1 MTANTIVYKK
11 TVDKFSKR
19 FWGYFLLP
27 FIIYSILPLLIIFSV
42 NSINIIVILSFII
55 VLTPMGMMLFSC
67 YKWSRNKISLITAS
81 ADNFEIE
88 VITKD
93 TLNVYVIPKQ
103 HLNYKTKWDNRRQNA
118 LKLTLLNQNTP
129 IADLYSVGRETEE
142 QELETIAYHIGKHRR
157 VHP

>member
-1 MTANTIVYKK
+1 MTASTIVYKK

-19 FWGYFLLP
+19 FWGYFLSP
-27 FIIYSILPLLIIFSV
+27 FIIYSILPLMLLFSV
-42 NSINIIVILSFII
+42 NRINILAILSLII
-55 VLTPMGMMLFSC
+55 MLIPMGMMLFSC

-93 TLNVYVIPKQ
+93 TPHRYIIPKDN
-103 HLNYKTKWDNRRQNA
+103 LKFKSKWTSYRPIV

-129 IADLYSVGRETEE
+129 IADFYSVGRETEE
-142 QELETIAYHIGKHRR
+142 QELETIAYHIDKHRR
-157 VHP
+157 ANP